1 MREREHPGRERVC
14 SRPVT
19 ATVNGNTEKR
29 VDRLRIEEVPR
40 WTGAVPRV
48 VDETL
53 RDGLQSASV
62 LDPSIEAKIELLHA
76 MAALGVDVVSVGLPA
91 AGARAEADA
100 ARLARE
106 IVDAKLGM
114 IPTGAAR
121 TTKKDVYAVAR
132 ASEHA
137 GTPIEVYAFIGTS
150 PIRQYVE
157 NWDMAFLLARVQE
170 ACEAAREAGLPF
182 CLVTEDTTRT
192 PPAAIALL
200 YKAAVDAGASRLCLC
215 DTVGHADPHG
225 SRALVEYVRATL
237 LGIGATHIGLD
248 WHGHNDRGL
257 ALGNA
262 IAAVQAGVGRVHGT
276 ALGLGE
282 RTGNARMEHLLLA
295 LESMGAR
302 PARPAAAYE
311 HFEALAARALGAAS
325 DGLVVPASAPDP
337 TPSGVPPAPRNM
349 SRETGDVVEPLT
361 PMTLRV
367 NGETVQVAV
376 RPSRTLLEMLRYD
389 LDLIATKQG
398 CDKGDCGACT
408 VILNG
413 AAVLSCLTLA
423 LECDG
428 ADVVTCESLAGGA
441 SPDPLVDA
449 FDRFGASQCGF
460 CTPGMLMSAKAL
472 LATDPHPSTDTV
484 RRAISGNLCRCTGY
498 GPIVKAIEHAANPG
512 ASPPDD
518 GAPRPGAECMPAPI
532 PRHGGRG

>member
-1 MREREHPGRERVC
+1 MPM
-14 SRPVT
+14 
-19 ATVNGNTEKR
+19 
-29 VDRLRIEEVPR
+29 
-40 WTGAVPRV
+40 V

-62 LDPSIEAKIELLHA
+62 LDPSIEAKIGLLHA

-132 ASEHA
+132 AAERA

-157 NWDMAFLLARVQE
+157 NWDMDFLLSHIRE
-170 ACEAAREAGLPF
+170 ACEAARDAGLPF

-192 PPAAIALL
+192 PPAAIAQL
-200 YKAAVDAGASRLCLC
+200 YAAAVDAGASRLCLC
-215 DTVGHADPHG
+215 DTVGHADPNG
-225 SRALVEYVRATL
+225 TKALVEFVKATL
-237 LGIGATHIGLD
+237 VGLGATHVGLD

-282 RTGNARMEHLLLA
+282 RTGNARLEHLLLA

-302 PARPAAAYE
+302 TVRPAAAYE
-311 HFEALAARALGAAS
+311 KFEGLAASALGAAS
-325 DGLVVPASAPDP
+325 IGLVASVAPPDVAIVDPLVPARAARDA
-337 TPSGVPPAPRNM
+337 GEVA
-349 SRETGDVVEPLT
+349 EPLT
-361 PMTLRV
+361 VMTLRV
-367 NGETVQVAV
+367 NGETVQIAT
-376 RPSRTLLEMLRYD
+376 RPSRTLLELLRYD

-408 VILNG
+408 VMVNG

-441 SPDPLVDA
+441 TPDPLIEA

-512 ASPPDD
+512 ASPPDEN
-518 GAPRPGAECMPAPI
+518 APRPGTECMPAPI
-532 PRHGGRG
+532 PRHGSRG